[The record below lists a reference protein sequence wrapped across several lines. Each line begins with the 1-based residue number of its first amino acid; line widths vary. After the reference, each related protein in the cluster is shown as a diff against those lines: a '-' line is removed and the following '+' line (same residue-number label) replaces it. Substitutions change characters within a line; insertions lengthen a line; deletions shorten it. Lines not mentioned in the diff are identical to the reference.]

1 MKLWDTCLNNRGAYA
16 YNPSIVLFG
25 AHSPFIYQTTL
36 TYTDTVYV
44 WTQFIY
50 GRSLY
55 NEHSVFVHTV
65 YVGT

>member
-1 MKLWDTCLNNRGAYA
+1 MPNNLG
-16 YNPSIVLFG
+16 IVLCG
-25 AHSPFIYQTTL
+25 MHSPFIYQTTL
-36 TYTDTVYV
+36 TYTDTVCV

-50 GRSLY
+50 GNSLC

>member
-1 MKLWDTCLNNRGAYA
+1 MGHMPNNLG
-16 YNPSIVLFG
+16 IVLCG
-25 AHSPFIYQTTL
+25 MHSPFIYQTTL
-36 TYTDTVYV
+36 TYTDTVCV

-50 GRSLY
+50 GNSLC